1 MSLAEFELSHDIWDT
16 VRVEKRKPTGGSTV
30 GHAFAKLMYDVCQI
44 LGVFREGS
52 KQRDIRAYGS
62 FWRHQAFFNQ
72 RYTEIIKIID
82 EERVFSEEDR
92 RSLFYKYEMLYNQIM
107 SHPVFSTLS
116 RDQLLERYIQL
127 GIPSCLALDVHKT
140 LNHTNNNGLY
150 FHIHSFL
157 LSTHCP
163 TLDNSEQD
171 TLSGI
176 RNYLRNIFKTPD
188 QMHKNI
194 LLPLFERIRNIRKN
208 SVPIASWMNS
218 AIDECLEYSKVTLD
232 KDEFDKIKG
241 QLDVFKAAYSS
252 LRILLAFERRTGLI
266 KHLSS
271 SYQDLT
277 LGEGINDSYYLA
289 LNQYLYESKHFDE
302 RLLKS
307 VAKAFQEKA
316 TKSFSIQIDDNAWL
330 DIDTIWHLVF
340 NSLKGDVFTE
350 LDLIELIIN
359 LKNSPN
365 SVVLE
370 PYLILSKIIH
380 KICIDDLTEANKKI
394 NEMSLNSLP
403 PGFISAAIRII
414 KVALHIKLYGKAIK
428 NGELLSDINTILSC
442 RGVFT
447 DYVNVDHKVKQPQFM
462 LVECANNLIIMNAV
476 KHYNNMVQMTSC
488 YNELELSVI
497 HPQSISGILDEVES
511 ALGKINKRLGVIK
524 KNPNSEDLAKIII
537 DERVLTARECSQNL
551 ISYFNEFTLYNC
563 ILNINYIKPYLTLPG
578 ERLVHISGLV
588 GNSEERVSKREFLA
602 DAIRIVNER
611 EGRIRPLGD
620 GEKAQKMMLMYDLSS
635 EYFKE
640 E

>member
-1 MSLAEFELSHDIWDT
+1 M
-16 VRVEKRKPTGGSTV
+16 

-92 RSLFYKYEMLYNQIM
+92 RSLFYKYEMFYNQIM

-140 LNHTNNNGLY
+140 FNPTNNNGFY

-176 RNYLRNIFKTPD
+176 RNYLRDIFKTPD
-188 QMHKNI
+188 QMHKKI

-218 AIDECLEYSKVTLD
+218 AIDECLEYSKVTLN

-241 QLDVFKAAYSS
+241 QLVIFKTAYSS

-271 SYQDLT
+271 SYQALNRR
-277 LGEGINDSYYLA
+277 EGMNDSYYLA
-289 LNQYLYESKHFDE
+289 LHQYLYESNNFDE
-302 RLLKS
+302 RLLES
-307 VAKAFQEKA
+307 VIEEFQNKT
-316 TKSFSIQIDDNAWL
+316 TKHYSIEIDKNAWL
-330 DIDTIWHLVF
+330 DIKVIWHLVF
-340 NSLKGDVFTE
+340 SSLKGDVFSE
-350 LDLIELIIN
+350 SDLIELAIN
-359 LKNSPN
+359 LKNSSD
-365 SVVLE
+365 SVVLA
-370 PYLILSKIIH
+370 PYLTLSKIIH
-380 KICIDDLTEANKKI
+380 NICIDDLNEANEKVNKI
-394 NEMSLNSLP
+394 SIIELP
-403 PGFISAAIRII
+403 PGFISAAIST
-414 KVALHIKLYGKAIK
+414 IKLALNIKLNGKMIK
-428 NGELLSDINTILSC
+428 NGELLSDINTILSF

-447 DYVNVDHKVKQPQFM
+447 DHVNIDRKFKQPDLI
-462 LVECANNLIIMNAV
+462 LVTCANNLIIMSAI
-476 KHYNNMVQMTSC
+476 KQYNNMVQMTSC

-497 HPQSISGILDEVES
+497 HPQSITGILDEVES
-511 ALGKINKRLGVIK
+511 ALGKINKRFDAIEK
-524 KNPNSEDLAKIII
+524 IINSDELAKLII
-537 DERVLTARECSQNL
+537 DEKILTVRECRQNL
-551 ISYFNEFTLYNC
+551 VSYLNEFTLYNC
-563 ILNINYIKPYLTLPG
+563 ILNLNYIKPYLTLPG
-578 ERLVHISGLV
+578 EKLINISGLV
-588 GNSEERVSKREFLA
+588 GNSEERVIKREFLA
-602 DAIRIVNER
+602 ETIRIINER
-611 EGRIRPLGD
+611 EGQIGPQAE
-620 GEKAQKMMLMYDLSS
+620 GEKAQKMVLMHDLSS
-635 EYFKE
+635 EYFINE